1 MSVKDKNN
9 ATSAAPR
16 LGRGRRAPRSLKQH
30 FLRRLLFIVPAFLL
44 MFVLVRSG
52 WLDVSYDKIRFNELS
67 WFDNTALVEHLR
79 LVVTHD
85 GLTDLPRNCL
95 VFSLM
100 DGDVSNNIVDMD
112 VLGRHGHDCPG
123 DKPSADKLFSLRI
136 DRTGHTIQSDAGSP
150 GTFHLIQP

>member
-1 MSVKDKNN
+1 MSGKTTNN
-9 ATSAAPR
+9 TNNTAPR
-16 LGRGRRAPRSLKQH
+16 LGRGRRKPRTLKQH
-30 FLRRLLFIVPAFLL
+30 FLRRLLVIVPAFLL
-44 MFVLVRSG
+44 MFVIVKSG

-95 VFSLM
+95 VFSLLN
-100 DGDVSNNIVDMD
+100 GDVSNNVVDMD

-123 DKPSADKLFSLRI
+123 DKPSADKLFSLKV
-136 DRTGHTIQSDAGSP
+136 DRTGHTIQTDAGSP
-150 GTFHLIQP
+150 GNFHPIQP